1 VPKAERSEDHRRP
14 RLGFLG
20 VGWIGKHRMEAI
32 AEAGVAEIAAIADP
46 SRDRRQAARAVAPK
60 AHVCENL
67 GHLLELPLDGIVIAT
82 PSALHAEQAI
92 AALGRGCA
100 VFCQKP
106 LARTGEE
113 TRRVVEAAAGADRL
127 LACDLSYRQTTAM
140 RKVREV
146 VRAGGIGRP
155 FAVDLT
161 FHNAYGPD
169 AAWFYDRA
177 QSGGGCVIDLGVHL
191 VDLAMWLLDYPVVE
205 HVDAQLFCQGQPAR
219 PDQCEDY
226 AVVQMKLAGDIA
238 VRLACSWRVSAG
250 RDAVIE
256 AAVYG
261 SQGGVALKNVDGS
274 FFDFVGEQY
283 RGTQREQLA
292 SYPDAWG
299 GRAAVAWA
307 QQLAEAPEFDTAAV
321 ELIELADALD
331 AIYEAA
337 RCAS

>member
-1 VPKAERSEDHRRP
+1 VKP

-46 SRDRRQAARAVAPK
+46 SRERREAARAVAPK
-60 AHVCENL
+60 AQLCERL
-67 GHLLELPLDGIVIAT
+67 SHLLELPLDGIVIAT

-92 AALGRGCA
+92 AALERGRA

-113 TRRVVEAAAGADRL
+113 TRRVVEAAAVADRL
-127 LACDLSYRQTTAM
+127 LAVDLSYRHTAAM
-140 RKVREV
+140 RAIREV
-146 VRAGGIGRP
+146 VRAGDIGRP

-169 AAWFYDRA
+169 AAWFYDRKQA
-177 QSGGGCVIDLGVHL
+177 GGGCVIDLGVHL
-191 VDLAMWLLDYPVVE
+191 VDLAMWLLDYPE
-205 HVDAQLFCQGQPAR
+205 IQRVDAQLFCQGELAR

-226 AVVQMKLAGDIA
+226 AVVQMKLAGDVA

-261 SQGGVALKNVDGS
+261 SAGGVALKNVDGS
-274 FFDFVGEQY
+274 FHDFVGEHY
-283 RGTQREQLA
+283 RGTKREQLTK
-292 SYPDAWG
+292 PDEWG
-299 GRAAVAWA
+299 GRAAIAWA
-307 QQLAEAPEFDTAAV
+307 QQLAENPTFDTAAV
-321 ELIELADALD
+321 QLIALADALD

>member
-1 VPKAERSEDHRRP
+1 MKP

-20 VGWIGKHRMEAI
+20 VGWIGTHRMEAI
-32 AEAGVAEIAAIADP
+32 AKAGVAEIAAIADP
-46 SRDRRQAARAVAPK
+46 SRERREAARAVAPK
-60 AHVCENL
+60 AQLCERL

-92 AALGRGCA
+92 AALERDRS

-113 TRRVVEAAAGADRL
+113 TRRVVEAAAVADRL
-127 LACDLSYRQTTAM
+127 LAMDLSYRHTAAM
-140 RKVREV
+140 RTICEV

-161 FHNAYGPD
+161 FHNAFGPD
-169 AAWFYDRA
+169 AAWFYDRKQA
-177 QSGGGCVIDLGVHL
+177 GGGCVIDLGVHL
-191 VDLAMWLLDYPVVE
+191 VDLAMWLLDYPE
-205 HVDAQLFCQGQPAR
+205 IQRVDAQLFCQGERAR
-219 PDQCEDY
+219 ADQCEDY

-256 AAVYG
+256 ACVYG
-261 SQGGVALKNVDGS
+261 SSGGVALKNVDGS
-274 FFDFVGEQY
+274 FYDFVGERY
-283 RGTQREQLA
+283 RGTKCEQL
-292 SYPDAWG
+292 STGVSDAWG

-307 QQLAEAPEFDTAAV
+307 EQLAENPTFDTAAV
-321 ELIELADALD
+321 QLIELADALD